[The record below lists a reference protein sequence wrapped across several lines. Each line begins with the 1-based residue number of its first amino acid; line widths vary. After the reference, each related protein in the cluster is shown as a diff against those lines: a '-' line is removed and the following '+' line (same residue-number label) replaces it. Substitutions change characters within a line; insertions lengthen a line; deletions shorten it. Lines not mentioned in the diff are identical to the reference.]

1 MPRTPE
7 TVPAPGRELAALG
20 PQRRAKRA
28 SRLTAGEGRTEA
40 EDPAVPRFDFCRVR
54 CNAFR
59 LALRHSTPGHTTQE
73 RFRFAAVGFA
83 EGTNLTEAH
92 MHGLI
97 YLIGLIVVILAIL
110 SFFGLR

>member
-1 MPRTPE
+1 MY
-7 TVPAPGRELAALG
+7 AARSEVSG
-20 PQRRAKRA
+20 
-28 SRLTAGEGRTEA
+28 
-40 EDPAVPRFDFCRVR
+40 C
-54 CNAFR
+54 
-59 LALRHSTPGHTTQE
+59 ALRHGTTAT
-73 RFRFAAVGFA
+73 RLRNVFHIAAVGFA